1 MISEKQADEEM
12 VSSLNESES
21 QEKEEQI
28 KQDDSKFGLK
38 SLLWHGGSV
47 YDAWFSCASNQVQ
60 FYLMSKKRKR
70 GKKKKKEPI
79 SCLYF
84 ELQVAQVLLTLPYS
98 FSQLGMLSGIILQI
112 FYGIMGSWTAYLISV
127 LYVEYR
133 SRKEK
138 ENVSF
143 KNHVIQV
150 SFSRTNPQNKN

>member
-70 GKKKKKEPI
+70 GEKKKKNP
-79 SCLYF
+79 SHVC
-84 ELQVAQVLLTLPYS
+84 
-98 FSQLGMLSGIILQI
+98 ILN
-112 FYGIMGSWTAYLISV
+112 
-127 LYVEYR
+127 YR
-133 SRKEK
+133 LHK
-138 ENVSF
+138 F
-143 KNHVIQV
+143 C
-150 SFSRTNPQNKN
+150 